1 MPHSGNKAQ
10 SSAQS
15 SALGQSDESMQS
27 GTAQTITQPQSQSKI
42 STPKTIQA
50 PPPPVTPAAGL
61 DPQSPAGAP
70 PELNPQGQ
78 VTRTSVIS
86 QTRQGP
92 SYGQNDPASL
102 DQSNQWRGEPE
113 SQSNLAGR
121 TLAQVPIKP
130 TQSLPQQDEQAFKGV
145 ERLTGQSTI
154 QVDSSQDRP
163 GREAPAISSSAT
175 GQLGGTGPGSGP
187 NLTDT
192 APPPPKAKA
201 TQEKN
206 KKSKTAKVKPASTK
220 DNKFLKIIP
229 FALVGLVV
237 IAAVVFGISRVLG
250 GGSLFGL
257 NFGGTSET
265 GNDTAPPAAS
275 QPQAGTS
282 ITYWGLWEPNSVV
295 QQVFNEFEQ
304 ETGIKVLYEKQ
315 SPQNYRTRLESE
327 IASGQGPDVFRFHAT
342 WVPMLSD
349 ELAPMPTSVMSASEY
364 QQTFYPIA
372 AQQLQHQGQIV
383 GIPLMYDGLGLY
395 YNKEVLRAANE
406 EVPSTWGDLRLLAQ
420 KLTVTGENGV
430 ERGGLAIGNTSNV
443 EHFAD
448 ILGLLIYQNG
458 GDPAQPFTSE
468 VRDAIKFYVSFNQ
481 SAPVYST
488 SLPNSTV
495 AFAREDV
502 AMMFAPSWRAFE
514 IMDMNPDLDFG
525 IAPVPKLSESEYGWA
540 TYWAEGVN
548 VNSKNKDAAWQLL
561 KYLSSK
567 EVLRKLHSSQKS
579 IRAFG
584 EIFPRQDMVSE
595 VSDEL
600 VTPFLEDAPQAKSW
614 YLCSYTHDDGIND
627 KMIGY
632 YQDAVNNASSSGVDD
647 ETLQTL
653 DQGVKQIL
661 RQYGVTTST
670 TQ

>member
-1 MPHSGNKAQ
+1 LTQK
-10 SSAQS
+10 SAQV
-15 SALGQSDESMQS
+15 
-27 GTAQTITQPQSQSKI
+27 
-42 STPKTIQA
+42 
-50 PPPPVTPAAGL
+50 PPPPPATPAAGL
-61 DPQSPAGAP
+61 DPQSPAGEP

-92 SYGQNDPASL
+92 SYNQNDPTSL
-102 DQSNQWRGEPE
+102 DQSNQWRGESE
-113 SQSNLAGR
+113 SQPNLAR
-121 TLAQVPIKP
+121 QTLAQAPIKP
-130 TQSLPQQDEQAFKGV
+130 TQAQAQQDQSFTGV
-145 ERLTGQSTI
+145 ERLAGQSTI
-154 QVDSSQDRP
+154 QVDASQDQP
-163 GREAPAISSSAT
+163 GREAPIISSSAS
-175 GQLGGTGPGSGP
+175 GQLGGSGPGSTP

-192 APPPPKAKA
+192 APPPPKAKTA
-201 TQEKN
+201 QDKSKQS
-206 KKSKTAKVKPASTK
+206 KKLSSKTAKIKPTSAK
-220 DNKFLKIIP
+220 GNKFLKIIP
-229 FALVGLVV
+229 FALVGLLV

-265 GNDTAPPAAS
+265 GDDTAPPAAS
-275 QPQAGTS
+275 QPQAGAS

-295 QQVFNEFEQ
+295 QQVFSEFEQ
-304 ETGIKVLYEKQ
+304 ETGIKVVYEKQ
-315 SPQNYRTRLESE
+315 SPQNYRTRLQSE

-458 GDPAQPFTSE
+458 GDPAEPFTSE

-584 EIFPRQDMVSE
+584 EIFPRQDMMSE

-600 VTPFLEDAPQAKSW
+600 VRPFLEDAPQAKSW

-627 KMIGY
+627 KIIGY
-632 YQDAVNNASSSGVDD
+632 YQDAVNSASSSGVDD
-647 ETLQTL
+647 EALQTL

-661 RQYGVTTST
+661 RQYGMTAST
-670 TQ
+670 AQ